1 MIVRKIESRK
11 KEAPKLRVAAYCR
24 VSTDNYEQQDS
35 LETQK
40 EHYESW
46 IRLHNDWEFAGIY
59 YDSGISGTNA
69 ESRDGL
75 QALLQDCRNG
85 KINYILT
92 KSISRF
98 ARNTVDCL
106 SLVREL
112 IDLQIPVY
120 FEKENL
126 NTGSMESELIL
137 SILSSMAEDESKS
150 ISKNLKWSIQKKFEN
165 GTFKL
170 SYVPYGYTRDENG
183 NMIIEPCEAKIVKRI
198 FKRFVSGVGSHRIAK
213 ELNADGII
221 PRKGINW
228 TSTSILNIIE
238 NEKYIGDALFQK
250 TYTDENFKRKK
261 NNGEMPAYLIH
272 EHHEPIIDKELFDAA
287 QKTIKQRAANHRKDS
302 NVYLNRY
309 CFSGKIICGNCKSVM
324 KRQTYGK
331 IIMWACNKHIS
342 NIESCVM
349 KSIRDDS
356 LKAAF
361 VTMLN
366 KLIFSKEILLK
377 PYYTYIVSS
386 DNDENVTRIQELQKE
401 LKSLSIRSDNLR
413 KLRAQDMVDNII
425 FNRELNF
432 IKKQEDVCRME
443 MLQCT
448 NAESQGA
455 VVMRETEKL
464 IKFIE
469 HTEIL
474 TAFDDNHFTEF
485 VDKIIIP
492 DRRTAVFCLKCG
504 LKLKEELQ
512 CMATK

>member
-1 MIVRKIESRK
+1 
-11 KEAPKLRVAAYCR
+11 
-24 VSTDNYEQQDS
+24 
-35 LETQK
+35 
-40 EHYESW
+40 
-46 IRLHNDWEFAGIY
+46 
-59 YDSGISGTNA
+59 
-69 ESRDGL
+69 
-75 QALLQDCRNG
+75 
-85 KINYILT
+85 
-92 KSISRF
+92 
-98 ARNTVDCL
+98 
-106 SLVREL
+106 
-112 IDLQIPVY
+112 
-120 FEKENL
+120 
-126 NTGSMESELIL
+126 
-137 SILSSMAEDESKS
+137 
-150 ISKNLKWSIQKKFEN
+150 
-165 GTFKL
+165 
-170 SYVPYGYTRDENG
+170 
-183 NMIIEPCEAKIVKRI
+183 
-198 FKRFVSGVGSHRIAK
+198 
-213 ELNADGII
+213 
-221 PRKGINW
+221 
-228 TSTSILNIIE
+228 
-238 NEKYIGDALFQK
+238 
-250 TYTDENFKRKK
+250 
-261 NNGEMPAYLIH
+261 
-272 EHHEPIIDKELFDAA
+272 
-287 QKTIKQRAANHRKDS
+287 
-302 NVYLNRY
+302 
-309 CFSGKIICGNCKSVM
+309 M

-342 NIESCVM
+342 NIESCAM

-366 KLIFSKEILLK
+366 KLIFSNEILLK

-413 KLRAQDMVDNII
+413 KLRTQDMVDNII

-474 TAFDDNHFTEF
+474 TAFDDNHFTDF
-485 VDKIIIP
+485 VDKIIIS